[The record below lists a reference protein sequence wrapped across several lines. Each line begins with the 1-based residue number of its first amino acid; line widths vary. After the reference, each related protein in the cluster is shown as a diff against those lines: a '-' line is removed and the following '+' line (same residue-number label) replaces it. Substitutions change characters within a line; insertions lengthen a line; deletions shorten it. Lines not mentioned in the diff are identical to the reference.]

1 MSAART
7 DALFRGASLTANPE
21 ETTTWLNLLEKKTSF
36 FFNHDETMTD
46 TISDGR
52 NKKLFLYFFILPL
65 FQLTRK
71 GQS

>member
-21 ETTTWLNLLEKKTSF
+21 ETTTWLNLFEKKTS

>member
-21 ETTTWLNLLEKKTSF
+21 ETTTWLNLFEKKTSF